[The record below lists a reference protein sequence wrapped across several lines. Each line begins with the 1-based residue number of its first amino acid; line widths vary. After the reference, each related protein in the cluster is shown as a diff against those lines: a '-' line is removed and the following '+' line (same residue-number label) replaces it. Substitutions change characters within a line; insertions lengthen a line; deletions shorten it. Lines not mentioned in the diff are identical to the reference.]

1 MSMTG
6 SVFVTGGSGFIGR
19 NLIEAL
25 GDDYDILAP
34 SHAELE
40 LLDEEAVAAY
50 LSRHGVDVVV
60 HCAVRPGH
68 RAARDPSQQL
78 QRNLRMFAALARCRE
93 RYRRLIFVSSGAV
106 YDARHYEPRLPE
118 TAFGRHL
125 PVDDHGF
132 SKFLCAA
139 YAATRPDIVELR
151 CIGVFGRY
159 EDYTI
164 RFISNAICRTLFDLP
179 VTLRQ
184 NRRFDYVP
192 VTDLV
197 GVIERFFTCEVRHDA
212 YNVSAPHTWE
222 LLDLARLVVG
232 LSGKDLPIVVA
243 NEGLGVEYSGDG
255 RRLREDLPEFAF
267 TPLQEAV
274 ARLYEWYAQRR
285 ESIDRESLLADK

>member
-1 MSMTG
+1 MAMTG
-6 SVFVTGGSGFIGR
+6 SVFITGGSGFIGR

-50 LSRHGVDVVV
+50 LGRHDIDVVV

-68 RAARDPSQQL
+68 RAARDPSGQL
-78 QRNLRMFAALARCRE
+78 ERNLRMFAALARCRE
-93 RYRRLIFVSSGAV
+93 RYRRLIFLSSGAV
-106 YDARHYEPRLPE
+106 YDERHYGPRVSE
-118 TAFGRHL
+118 TAFGRHV
-125 PVDDHGF
+125 PIDDHGF
-132 SKFLCAA
+132 SKFLCAT

-151 CIGVFGRY
+151 PFGVFGRY

-184 NRRFDYVP
+184 NRRFDYV
-192 VTDLV
+192 VVNDLV
-197 GVIERFFTCEVRHDA
+197 GVIERFFTCEVRYDA
-212 YNVSAPHTWE
+212 YNVSAPRTWE
-222 LLDLARLVVG
+222 LLELARLVVG

-243 NEGLGVEYSGDG
+243 NEGLGVEYSGDS
-255 RRLREDLPEFAF
+255 RRLREELPEFAF
-267 TPLQEAV
+267 TPLQESV
-274 ARLYEWYAQRR
+274 SRLYDWYALRR
-285 ESIDRESLLADK
+285 ESIDRGSLLVDK